1 MSVYYCLGCDDQPP
15 WKSDDI
21 KPCPTCKTTGDVTA
35 ATRFQNLTTDKDG
48 HAHVVYEKDAGV

>member
-1 MSVYYCLGCDDQPP
+1 MSVYFCLSCDDQPP

-35 ATRFQNLTTDKDG
+35 ATRFQNLTTDKHG
-48 HAHVVYEKDAGV
+48 QAHV